1 MNVWEEKPS
10 RLGRLAKGA
19 ILTAIAVCVLFP
31 LYMVVLTSLSTQ
43 DAVARAGGLVTVPGE
58 LSLGAYQEL
67 FSGGVV
73 SRAAMV
79 SVGITVVGTL
89 ISVTVTAL
97 AAYGLSRPGSVM
109 HRPLLFL
116 VLLTFLFSPGII
128 PKYLLVSSIGLID
141 SYWALILPGAV
152 AAFNLVVMRSFF
164 MSIPQEVMDSARID
178 GASEFTVLRRI
189 VLPMSKGVTA
199 VIAML
204 YAVGYWNNFFD
215 AVLYLNDS
223 AKWPL
228 QMVLRQYVL
237 QGQSMFVGQGGDTT
251 IAGRALPPDLAIKMS
266 IVAVALL
273 PVLVVYPFVQKHFT
287 KGVIIGAIKG

>member
-1 MNVWEEKPS
+1 MNAWEEKPS
-10 RLGRLAKGA
+10 KLGRLAKGT
-19 ILTAIAVCVLFP
+19 ILTAIAAGVLFP

-43 DAVARAGGLVTVPGE
+43 EAVARAGGLVTVPGE
-58 LSLGAYQEL
+58 LSLGAYREL

-89 ISVTVTAL
+89 LSVTVTAL
-97 AAYGLSRPGSVM
+97 AAYGLSRPGSVL

-152 AAFNLVVMRSFF
+152 AAFNLVVMRAFF
-164 MSIPQEVMDSARID
+164 MSIPHEVMDSARID

-215 AVLYLNDS
+215 AVLYLNDN

-266 IVAVALL
+266 IVVVALL
-273 PVLVVYPFVQKHFT
+273 PVLLVYPFVQKHFT
-287 KGVIIGAIKG
+287 KGVIIGAVKG